1 MGPSSIDKSNDTFRV
16 VTASSLFD
24 GHDAAINVF
33 RRLFQKAGLEVIHIG
48 HNRRVKQL
56 VITAIQEDVDAVCV
70 SSYQGGHMEY
80 FKYIREL
87 LNENGGSHIKIFGEG
102 IDYPRKR
109 C

>member
-1 MGPSSIDKSNDTFRV
+1 MGPSSIAKSNDTFRV

-80 FKYIREL
+80 FKYLREL
-87 LNENGGSHIKIFGEG
+87 LNENGGFHIKIFGEG